1 MSAVTGFFSEI
12 RRRRVL
18 RTVLIYAGL
27 SWLIVQVVSLLVPV
41 FDGPGWLVRASVIA
55 LLGGFPVVVI
65 LSWVFDLDPD
75 KLKLVVTPDA
85 ALEAAA
91 GDEAAGAPRF
101 GQALPVPATPLL
113 GRETPLAEIAAQLR
127 SGQQV
132 VTITGPGGSGKTRL
146 ALEVAAGLG
155 DHFSDGMAFV
165 TFSAVTDPVEVIPTL
180 ARALKVPEAKSR
192 TDAQGIASLI
202 GTRKVLLVLDNLEQ
216 VIAAASE
223 LAELLAACP
232 GLQVLATSRSPLRIG
247 AESEYP
253 LPPLDLPA
261 PDATGDLA
269 ALEASPAIALFVA
282 RARKARRGFV
292 LSGEN
297 AQAVIAICR
306 RLDGLPLALELA
318 AARVR
323 VLQPQALLDRLENAL
338 DVLTAGGRDLPARQR
353 TLRATID
360 WSHSLLTPDEQALF
374 RRLTVFAGGWTQEAA
389 EAVCFEGDASAALD
403 AMESLVEKGLV
414 RPDEASGRFD
424 LLQTIRAFGRE
435 ALDAA
440 GETDRFAARHAR
452 YYLDIA
458 EQVCAGIQGET
469 QLAMMQRGDAETA
482 NFNEALSWL
491 RGQARAGD
499 AAMADLG
506 LRLSGALW
514 MYWHIRGRHL
524 SGRDWAQGF
533 LDAPVTLEPTSGMAR
548 AWVTIATSSWMM
560 GEFEHSREAYAKGH
574 EIALAS
580 GDRAF
585 EVIAQFGTGLA
596 FFALGD
602 MDEAEARTRLAVDQG
617 RACGLK
623 WETAQAL
630 GFLGL
635 IEALTGR
642 AEAARHHFDAALAIQ
657 TPIGDF
663 EGAGVAHSGLG
674 ALAAGAGDHEAALGH
689 YECALQDLE
698 TVGDRPEQARVLDGM
713 AWSALALDQ
722 IDRAR
727 TCFLASLTAY
737 EEVASERGVGIALTG
752 LAATAAAQGDAA
764 KAMRLAAAA
773 DHYAASEGSVS
784 AFSPDSPAMAYLETA
799 RAGLSEVEIERLTA
813 EGRGW
818 SVREAVGV
826 ATGAAAQG

>member
-1 MSAVTGFFSEI
+1 MTSFFSEI
-12 RRRRVL
+12 RRRRVI
-18 RTVLIYAGL
+18 RTALIYGGL
-27 SWLIVQVVSLLVPV
+27 SWLLVQVASLLVPV
-41 FDGPGWLVRASVIA
+41 FEGPGWLVRTSVIV
-55 LLGGFPVVVI
+55 LLGGFPIVVI

-75 KLKLVVTPDA
+75 KLGLVVTPDA
-85 ALEAAA
+85 ALESSSTGSDAAA
-91 GDEAAGAPRF
+91 PNFAR
-101 GQALPVPATPLL
+101 ALPVPATPLL
-113 GRETPLAEIAAQLR
+113 GRAAALEDISAQLR
-127 SGQQV
+127 AGQQI

-146 ALEVAAGLG
+146 ALEVAAQLRE
-155 DHFSDGMAFV
+155 HFAGGAAFV
-165 TFSAVTDPVEVIPTL
+165 SFSAVTDPDEVIPTL

-192 TDAQGIASLI
+192 SDVQGIASLI
-202 GTRKVLLVLDNLEQ
+202 GTRQVLLVLDNLEQ

-223 LAELLAACP
+223 LADLLAACP

-253 LPPLDLPA
+253 LPPLDLPP
-261 PDATGDLA
+261 PDSGTDLA
-269 ALEASPAIALFVA
+269 ALGAYPAIALFVA

-297 AQAVIAICR
+297 VGAVIAICR

-323 VLQPQALLDRLENAL
+323 VLQPQALLARLENAL
-338 DVLTAGGRDLPARQR
+338 DVLTAGGRDLPERQR

-389 EAVCFEGDASAALD
+389 EAVCFEADAAAALD

-414 RPDEASGRFD
+414 RPAEDTGRFD
-424 LLQTIRAFGRE
+424 LLQTIRAFGHEQLE
-435 ALDAA
+435 ASE
-440 GETDRFAARHAR
+440 ETDRFAARHAR
-452 YYLDIA
+452 HYLDIA
-458 EQVCAGIQGET
+458 EQVMAGIQGET
-469 QLAMMQRGDAETA
+469 QLAMMQQGDLETA
-482 NFNEALSWL
+482 NFNEAMSWL
-491 RGQARAGD
+491 RGQAQAGD

-533 LDAPVTLEPTSGMAR
+533 LEAPVTLEPSPGMAR
-548 AWVTIATSSWMM
+548 AWATIATSSWML
-560 GEFEHSREAYAKGH
+560 GEFDRSREAYAKGV
-574 EIALAS
+574 ESAAAA
-580 GDRAF
+580 GDETF
-585 EVIAQFGTGLA
+585 ETINQFGLGLA
-596 FFALGD
+596 FFGLGD
-602 MDEAEARTRLAVDQG
+602 MAEAEAQTRLALDRG
-617 RACGLK
+617 RGYGLK

-630 GFLGL
+630 SFLGL
-635 IEALTGR
+635 ILALTGR
-642 AEAARHHFDAALAIQ
+642 FEEASGNFDAALAIQ
-657 TPIGDF
+657 LPLGDF

-674 ALAAGAGDHEAALGH
+674 ALAAGAGDHESAVEH
-689 YECALQDLE
+689 YERGLLALE
-698 TVGDRPEQARVLDGM
+698 TVGDRPEQARVLDGL
-713 AWSALALDQ
+713 AWSALALGQ
-722 IDRAR
+722 VDRAR

-737 EEVASERGVGIALTG
+737 EEVASERGIGIALTG
-752 LAATAAAQGDAA
+752 LAAAAAAQGDAA

-799 RAGLSEVEIERLTA
+799 RAGLSESEIEALTA
-813 EGRGW
+813 EGQGW

-826 ATGAAAQG
+826 ATG

>member
-1 MSAVTGFFSEI
+1 MSAVTSFFSEI
-12 RRRRVL
+12 RRRRVI
-18 RTVLIYAGL
+18 RTALIYGGL
-27 SWLIVQVVSLLVPV
+27 SWLIIQVVSLLVPV
-41 FDGPGWLVRASVIA
+41 FEGPGWMVRASVIV

-65 LSWVFDLDPD
+65 VSWIFDFDPD
-75 KLKLVVTPDA
+75 QLKLVVTPDA
-85 ALEAAA
+85 ALAQPE
-91 GDEAAGAPRF
+91 GDDDVSTSRF
-101 GQALPVPATPLL
+101 GQVLPVPATPLL
-113 GRETPLAEIAAQLR
+113 GRETALEEIAAQLR
-127 SGQQV
+127 GGQQI

-146 ALEVAAGLG
+146 ALEVGLQSRENFAGG
-155 DHFSDGMAFV
+155 VAFV
-165 TFSAVTDPVEVIPTL
+165 SFAAVTNPDEVIPTL

-192 TDAQGIASLI
+192 SDAQGIASLI
-202 GTRKVLLVLDNLEQ
+202 GARKVLLVLDNLEQ
-216 VIAAASE
+216 VIASASE
-223 LAELLAACP
+223 LAALLAACP

-253 LPPLDLPA
+253 LPPLDLPP
-261 PDATGDLA
+261 PDAGTDLA
-269 ALEASPAIALFVA
+269 ALEAFPAVALFVA
-282 RARKARRGFV
+282 RARKARRGFI

-338 DVLTAGGRDLPARQR
+338 DVLTAGGRDLPERQR

-360 WSHSLLTPDEQALF
+360 WSHSLLTSDEQALF

-389 EAVCFEGDASAALD
+389 EAICFEGDAATALD

-414 RPDEASGRFD
+414 RPVEASGRFD

-435 ALDAA
+435 QLEAS
-440 GETDRFAARHAR
+440 GEAEGFAARHAR

-469 QLAMMQRGDAETA
+469 QLAMMVQGDVETA
-482 NFNEALSWL
+482 NFNEALGWL
-491 RGQARAGD
+491 RGQAQAGD

-524 SGRDWAQGF
+524 SGRDWAESF

-548 AWVTIATSSWMM
+548 ALANIATSSWMM
-560 GEFEHSREAYAKGH
+560 GEFERSREAYAKAH
-574 EIALAS
+574 ECAIAS
-580 GDRAF
+580 GDQAF
-585 EVIAQFGTGLA
+585 EVIGLFGGGLA
-596 FFALGD
+596 HFALGD
-602 MDEAEARTRLAVDQG
+602 MSEAEARTRMARDQG
-617 RACGLK
+617 QVYGLP

-635 IEALTGR
+635 IQEVTGR
-642 AEAARHHFDAALAIQ
+642 SDEARSNFDAALAIQ
-657 TPIGDF
+657 LPAGDF
-663 EGAGVAHSGLG
+663 EGSGVTHSWLG
-674 ALAAGAGDHEAALGH
+674 ALAAGAGDHKAALGH
-689 YECALQDLE
+689 YERGLHALE
-698 TVGDRPEQARVLDGM
+698 IVGDRPEQARVLDGL
-713 AWSALALDQ
+713 AWSALALGQ
-722 IDRAR
+722 VDRAR
-727 TCFLASLTAY
+727 DCFLASLTAY
-737 EEVASERGVGIALTG
+737 EEVASERGIGIALTG

-784 AFSPDSPAMAYLETA
+784 ALSPDSPAMAYLETA
-799 RAGLSEVEIERLTA
+799 RAGLSESEIERLTA
-813 EGRGW
+813 EGQGW
-818 SVREAVGV
+818 SVREAVAV
-826 ATGAAAQG
+826 ATG